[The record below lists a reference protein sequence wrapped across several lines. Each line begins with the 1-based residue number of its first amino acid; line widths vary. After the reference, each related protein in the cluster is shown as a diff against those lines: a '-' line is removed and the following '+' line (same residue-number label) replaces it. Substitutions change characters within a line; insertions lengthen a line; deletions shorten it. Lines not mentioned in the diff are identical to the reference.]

1 MKKSNLRTS
10 LGCALLGSWFI
21 ACGGNTSPIPST
33 ATTSTS
39 KPVPLS
45 TVAVSAETRAA
56 TGAATWQLYKAKPT
70 VPNAE
75 NAFEMVARSARG
87 KVLHAMKVQIIREP
101 VTGEA
106 GARGAQASSSKPHM
120 LIDGK
125 GNVLES
131 TLSVSALNK
140 RYKSRIVVHDV
151 SLSVRRFLRPLLVH
165 TASSSR
171 TLSNRSSR
179 RFHNL
184 AISAAHAWIGFID
197 RGLNV

>member
-75 NAFEMVARSARG
+75 NAFEMVARDAQG
-87 KVLHAMKVQIIREP
+87 KVLNAMKVQVIRQP
-101 VTGEA
+101 SGS
-106 GARGAQASSSKPHM
+106 GAPTSGAQVSTSKPHM
-120 LIDGK
+120 LIDSNGK
-125 GNVLES
+125 VLES
-131 TLSVSALNK
+131 TLS
-140 RYKSRIVVHDV
+140 
-151 SLSVRRFLRPLLVH
+151 
-165 TASSSR
+165 
-171 TLSNRSSR
+171 RS
-179 RFHNL
+179 
-184 AISAAHAWIGFID
+184 
-197 RGLNV
+197 